1 MRGKH
6 NTGDAQWS
14 GNWSVIKSL
23 TPYLLEFPTRVFL
36 AMLLLALAKASS
48 VVMPL
53 VLKHI
58 VDALTVTSTQ
68 LQLVVVPLAL
78 LLGYGAL
85 RFGTTIFAELRDLV
99 FSRVAERGMRR
110 IGLTVFK
117 HVHDLDLNFHLER
130 KTGGLSR
137 DIDRGTNGISFLLR
151 FMLFNIIP
159 TILELIM
166 ISFILFVNVGGKYV
180 IVTLFA
186 VIAYITFSV
195 VVTDWR
201 LRFIRDM
208 NEQDN
213 KSNTRAI
220 DSLLNY
226 ETVKYFGNERYETEL
241 YDQQLEVWENSRLK
255 SRSSLFALNTGQ
267 AIIIAGAITTM
278 MVMAAYDVQAGRMT
292 IGSFTMVNLFMFQ
305 LFLPLNFLGFV
316 YREIKTS
323 LANIEK
329 MFGLLDIKKS
339 VADIP
344 NAEDLVTKGGQIT
357 FNEVSFSYKED
368 RQILDKVSFSV
379 PVGKKLAIVGP
390 SGSGKS
396 TIARLLF
403 RFYDV
408 DSGSVEIDQQN
419 IADLTQA
426 SVRAAIGVVPQD
438 TVLFNDSIA
447 YNIGYGNTDATQ
459 DEIESVAETAQLTDF
474 INRIPEGYDTV
485 VGERGLKLSG
495 GEKQRLAIA
504 RTLLKNPTIM
514 IFDEAT
520 SSLDSN
526 TEKAILGALNAAAKN
541 HTTIAIAHRLSTVV
555 DADNIIVLDNGVV
568 VEQGSHD
575 ELLATQGIYATMWQN
590 QLEDQ
595 QQAQTSSDT

>member
-58 VDALTVTSTQ
+58 VDALTSNGVE
-68 LQLVVVPLAL
+68 LQLVIVPLAL

-166 ISFILFVNVGGKYV
+166 ISCILFINVGGKYV
-180 IVTLFA
+180 VVTLFA
-186 VIAYITFSV
+186 VIAYITFSIL
-195 VVTDWR
+195 VTDWR
-201 LRFIRDM
+201 LRFIREM
-208 NEQDN
+208 NEEDN

-226 ETVKYFGNERYETEL
+226 ETVKYFGNETYETEL

-267 AIIIAGAITTM
+267 ALIIAAAITTM
-278 MVMAAYDVQAGRMT
+278 MVMAAYDVQSGRMT

-323 LANIEK
+323 LANIET

-344 NAEDLVTKGGQIT
+344 NAQELVSNGGQIK

-368 RQILDKVSFSV
+368 RQILNKVSFTV

-408 DSGSVEIDQQN
+408 DSGSIQIDDQN
-419 IADLTQA
+419 IAELTQA

-447 YNIGYGNTDATQ
+447 YNIGYGNTLASQ
-459 DEIESVAETAQLTDF
+459 DEIEVVAETAQLTDF
-474 INRIPEGYDTV
+474 INRIPEGYDTI

-514 IFDEAT
+514 VFDEAT

-575 ELLATQGIYATMWQN
+575 DLLEAQGIYATMWHN

-595 QQAQTSSDT
+595 QQADEYTKR

>member
-58 VDALTVTSTQ
+58 VDALTSNGVE
-68 LQLVVVPLAL
+68 LQLVIVPLAL

-85 RFGTTIFAELRDLV
+85 RFATTIFAELRDLV

-166 ISFILFVNVGGKYV
+166 ISCILFINVGGKYV
-180 IVTLFA
+180 VVTLFA
-186 VIAYITFSV
+186 VIAYITFSIL
-195 VVTDWR
+195 VTDWR
-201 LRFIRDM
+201 LRFIREM
-208 NEQDN
+208 NEEDN

-226 ETVKYFGNERYETEL
+226 ETVKYFGNETYETEL

-267 AIIIAGAITTM
+267 ALIIAAAITTM
-278 MVMAAYDVQAGRMT
+278 MVMAAYDVQSGRMT

-323 LANIEK
+323 LANIET

-344 NAEDLVTKGGQIT
+344 NAQELVSNGGQIK

-368 RQILDKVSFSV
+368 RQILNKVSFTV

-408 DSGSVEIDQQN
+408 DSGSIQIDDQN
-419 IADLTQA
+419 IAELTQA

-447 YNIGYGNTDATQ
+447 YNIGYGNTLASQ
-459 DEIESVAETAQLTDF
+459 DEIEVVAETAQLTDF
-474 INRIPEGYDTV
+474 INRIPEGYDTI

-514 IFDEAT
+514 VFDEAT

-555 DADNIIVLDNGVV
+555 GLS
-568 VEQGSHD
+568 EQIHS
-575 ELLATQGIYATMWQN
+575 
-590 QLEDQ
+590 
-595 QQAQTSSDT
+595 

>member
-23 TPYLLEFPTRVFL
+23 IPYLLEFPTRVFV

-58 VDALTVTSTQ
+58 VDALSISTSD
-68 LQLVVVPLAL
+68 LQLVIVPLAL

-180 IVTLFA
+180 VVTLLA
-186 VIAYITFSV
+186 VIAYIAFSV
-195 VVTDWR
+195 LVTDWR

-226 ETVKYFGNERYETEL
+226 ETVKYFGNESYETSL

-255 SRSSLFALNTGQ
+255 SRSSLFALNSGQ
-267 AIIIAGAITTM
+267 AFIIATAITIM
-278 MVMAAYDVQAGRMT
+278 MVMAAFDVQAGNMT

-344 NAEDLVTKGGQIT
+344 DAKDLISRGGQID
-357 FNEVSFSYKED
+357 FKDVSFSYKED
-368 RQILDKVSFSV
+368 RQILNKVSFSV

-408 DSGSVEIDQQN
+408 DSGSIEIDQQN
-419 IADLTQA
+419 IAELTQA

-447 YNIGYGNTDATQ
+447 YNIGYGNTAARQ
-459 DEIESVAETAQLTDF
+459 DEIEAVAETAQLTDF
-474 INRIPEGYDTV
+474 INRIPEGYDTI

-555 DADNIIVLDNGVV
+555 DADNIIVLDNGMV
-568 VEQGSHD
+568 VEQGPHE
-575 ELLATQGIYATMWQN
+575 ELLVAEGIYATMWQN

-595 QQAQTSSDT
+595 LQTQENSEV

>member
-408 DSGSVEIDQQN
+408 DSGSIEIDQQN
-419 IADLTQA
+419 IAELTQA

-459 DEIESVAETAQLTDF
+459 DEIEAVAETAQLTDF

-575 ELLATQGIYATMWQN
+575 ELLAAQGVYATMWQN

-595 QQAQTSSDT
+595 LKAQTTPTT

>member
-23 TPYLLEFPTRVFL
+23 IPYLLEFPTRVFV

-58 VDALTVTSTQ
+58 VDALSISTSD
-68 LQLVVVPLAL
+68 LQLVIVPLAL
-78 LLGYGAL
+78 LLGY
-85 RFGTTIFAELRDLV
+85 V
-99 FSRVAERGMRR
+99 
-110 IGLTVFK
+110 GLTVFK

-180 IVTLFA
+180 VVTLLA
-186 VIAYITFSV
+186 VIAYIAFSV
-195 VVTDWR
+195 LVTDWR

-226 ETVKYFGNERYETEL
+226 ETVKYFGNESYETSL

-255 SRSSLFALNTGQ
+255 SRSSLFALNSGQ
-267 AIIIAGAITTM
+267 AFIIATAITIM
-278 MVMAAYDVQAGRMT
+278 MVMAAFDVQAGNMT

-344 NAEDLVTKGGQIT
+344 DAKDLLSRGGQID
-357 FNEVSFSYKED
+357 FKDVSFSYKED
-368 RQILDKVSFSV
+368 RKILNKVSFTV

-408 DSGSVEIDQQN
+408 DSGSIEIDQQN
-419 IADLTQA
+419 IAELTQA

-447 YNIGYGNTDATQ
+447 YNIGYGNTAARQ
-459 DEIESVAETAQLTDF
+459 DEIEAVAETAQLTDF
-474 INRIPEGYDTV
+474 INRIPEGYDTI

-555 DADNIIVLDNGVV
+555 DADNIIVLDNGMV
-568 VEQGSHD
+568 VEQGPHE
-575 ELLATQGIYATMWQN
+575 ELLMAEGIYATMWQN

-595 QQAQTSSDT
+595 LQTQENSEV

>member
-58 VDALTVTSTQ
+58 VDALTSNGVE
-68 LQLVVVPLAL
+68 LQLVIVPLAL

-166 ISFILFVNVGGKYV
+166 ISCILFINVGGKYV
-180 IVTLFA
+180 VVTLFA
-186 VIAYITFSV
+186 VIAYITFSIL
-195 VVTDWR
+195 VTDWR
-201 LRFIRDM
+201 LRFIREM
-208 NEQDN
+208 NEEDN

-226 ETVKYFGNERYETEL
+226 ETVKYFGNETYETEL

-267 AIIIAGAITTM
+267 ALIIAAAITTM
-278 MVMAAYDVQAGRMT
+278 MVMAAYDVQSGRMT

-323 LANIEK
+323 LANIET

-344 NAEDLVTKGGQIT
+344 NAQELVSNGGQIK

-368 RQILDKVSFSV
+368 RQILNKVSFTV

-408 DSGSVEIDQQN
+408 DSGSIQIDDQN
-419 IADLTQA
+419 IAELTQA

-447 YNIGYGNTDATQ
+447 YNIGYGNTLASQ
-459 DEIESVAETAQLTDF
+459 DEIEVVAETAQLTDF
-474 INRIPEGYDTV
+474 INRIPEGYDTI

-514 IFDEAT
+514 VFDEAT

-575 ELLATQGIYATMWQN
+575 HLLEAQGIYATMWHN

-595 QQAQTSSDT
+595 QQADEYTKR

>member
-23 TPYLLEFPTRVFL
+23 IPYLLEFPTRVFV

-58 VDALTVTSTQ
+58 VDALSISTSD
-68 LQLVVVPLAL
+68 LQLVIVPLAL

-151 FMLFNIIP
+151 FMLFNILP
-159 TILELIM
+159 TILELLM
-166 ISFILFVNVGGKYV
+166 ISFILFINVGGKYV
-180 IVTLFA
+180 VVTLVA
-186 VIAYITFSV
+186 VIAYIAFSV
-195 VVTDWR
+195 MVTDWR

-226 ETVKYFGNERYETEL
+226 ETVKYFGNEPYETEL
-241 YDQQLEVWENSRLK
+241 YDKQLEVWENSRLK

-267 AIIIAGAITTM
+267 AMIIAGAITTM
-278 MVMAAYDVQAGRMT
+278 MVMAAYDVQAGNMT

-329 MFGLLDIKKS
+329 MFELLDIKKS

-344 NAEDLVTKGGQIT
+344 DAKDLISRGGQID
-357 FNEVSFSYKED
+357 FKDVSFSYKED
-368 RQILDKVSFSV
+368 RQILNKVSFSV

-408 DSGSVEIDQQN
+408 DSGSIEIDDQN
-419 IADLTQA
+419 IAQLTQD

-438 TVLFNDSIA
+438 TVLFNDTIA
-447 YNIGYGNTDATQ
+447 YNIGYGNTAANQ
-459 DEIESVAETAQLTDF
+459 DEIEAVAETAQLTDF
-474 INRIPEGYDTV
+474 INRIPEGYDTI

-568 VEQGSHD
+568 VEQGSH
-575 ELLATQGIYATMWQN
+575 ENLLQAEGIYATMWHN

-595 QQAQTSSDT
+595 QKTNTSDFN